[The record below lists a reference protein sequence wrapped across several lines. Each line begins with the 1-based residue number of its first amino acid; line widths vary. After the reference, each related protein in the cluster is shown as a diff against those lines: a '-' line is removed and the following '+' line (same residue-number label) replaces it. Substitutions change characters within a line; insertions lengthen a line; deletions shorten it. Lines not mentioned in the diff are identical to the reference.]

1 MTDGN
6 SIIEV
11 SDQAI
16 TVEVVNGKIDLVVTE
31 TTAQIEFGT
40 FGPQGAVGPTGAT
53 GAASTVTGPT
63 GSVGATGAQGLSI
76 TGATGATGATGSQGS
91 VGSTG
96 PTGSTGAQGPTGP
109 TGAQGNVGATGSTGA
124 TGLTGPTGQSG
135 VTGPTG
141 PAVPWTFRGAWAN
154 GIDYVAGDLVTFG
167 GSLYY
172 TATGVYSSY
181 SPAYE
186 GVDWVL
192 AAEVGAT
199 GPTGV
204 TGPTGPTGSTGSGF
218 GIFYLGNYNPAN
230 GYVPDIAV
238 VRGSD
243 GQLYLAKASGALG
256 DPINYLSNGQ
266 WEVWIP
272 KGPTG
277 PTGAASTVTG
287 PTGTTGPTGATGDTG
302 PTGPQG
308 ESFSYRGA
316 YGGAEIIYNL
326 NDVVTYNGSSYICL
340 SNNLTGS
347 QPDSLVSWDVFVEKG
362 STGSTGPTGANA
374 VYETDQAVISM
385 QVFG

>member
-1 MTDGN
+1 
-6 SIIEV
+6 
-11 SDQAI
+11 
-16 TVEVVNGKIDLVVTE
+16 
-31 TTAQIEFGT
+31 
-40 FGPQGAVGPTGAT
+40 
-53 GAASTVTGPT
+53 
-63 GSVGATGAQGLSI
+63 
-76 TGATGATGATGSQGS
+76 
-91 VGSTG
+91 
-96 PTGSTGAQGPTGP
+96 
-109 TGAQGNVGATGSTGA
+109 VGATGSTGP

-154 GIDYVAGDLVTFG
+154 GIDYVAGDLVIFG

-181 SPAYE
+181 YPGYV

-192 AAEVGAT
+192 AAQVGAT
-199 GPTGV
+199 GPTGGA
-204 TGPTGPTGSTGSGF
+204 GPTGPTGSAGAGF

-243 GQLYLAKASGALG
+243 GQLYLAKASGALD

-287 PTGTTGPTGATGDTG
+287 PTGPTGT
-302 PTGPQG
+302 
-308 ESFSYRGA
+308 
-316 YGGAEIIYNL
+316 
-326 NDVVTYNGSSYICL
+326 
-340 SNNLTGS
+340 
-347 QPDSLVSWDVFVEKG
+347 
-362 STGSTGPTGANA
+362 NA